1 MVARGWV
8 WDVHLNG
15 LTNCSLMGQ
24 AVILIMT
31 LLIIIQMQ
39 LMIVVP
45 TWRRMWME
53 MHSVK
58 TDEVDVIEKEALR
71 ASDNPADVPVQP
83 LRRTRTRTVKPP
95 SCYS

>member
-1 MVARGWV
+1 
-8 WDVHLNG
+8 
-15 LTNCSLMGQ
+15 
-24 AVILIMT
+24 
-31 LLIIIQMQ
+31 
-39 LMIVVP
+39 
-45 TWRRMWME
+45 ME